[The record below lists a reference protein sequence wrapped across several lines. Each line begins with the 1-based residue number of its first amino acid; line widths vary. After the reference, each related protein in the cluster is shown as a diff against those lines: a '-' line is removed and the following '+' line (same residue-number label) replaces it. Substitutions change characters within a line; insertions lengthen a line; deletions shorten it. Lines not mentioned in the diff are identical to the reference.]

1 MKEEVVTSPSWQSYV
16 RLLGYLRGLLPWFF
30 LSIFGFLIFGASQ
43 PALAKLM
50 ELVIRALEHKDSAA
64 RWTLPAL
71 AVGVF
76 VLRGIGSFI
85 GNYFNEY
92 VGASL
97 ITKVKREVFRKMT
110 VLPAEYYDSVSQGQ
124 LLHRLNTGVNRLQ
137 DAVTN

>member
-1 MKEEVVTSPSWQSYV
+1 MKEEVVTPPSWQSYV

-76 VLRGIGSFI
+76 VLRRSV
-85 GNYFNEY
+85 EHT
-92 VGASL
+92 SEL
-97 ITKVKREVFRKMT
+97 QSRENLVCR
-110 VLPAEYYDSVSQGQ
+110 
-124 LLHRLNTGVNRLQ
+124 LLL
-137 DAVTN
+137 DK